1 MSSDPD
7 APKGMRCGG
16 RERPHWVELRRIRN
30 SQAFTDGRVTNV
42 VPTRFAELRRCA
54 ITVKAVSHRGIT
66 VRW

>member
-42 VPTRFAELRRCA
+42 VPT
-54 ITVKAVSHRGIT
+54 
-66 VRW
+66 